1 MNRSFGVVPA
11 FAALACFVDSDAFA
25 HHSFAGFYDRERIVE
40 IEGVL
45 TEVSWRNPHGRLRL
59 DVTDAAGRVTEWSI
73 ETGTISIFRIRGI
86 DPSFAKVGDRV
97 RLAGQASVRSPTAM
111 YAQQML
117 LADGHEVLLSIGIE
131 PRWTNAETGELL
143 SPVFDEQVAAEARR
157 NADGLFRVWS
167 TVLEDPA
174 AFPMF
179 KGGYPL
185 TERGKELHAQWDPE
199 SIALNGCTKK
209 AMPLLMISP
218 FPIEFVRDGDDVLI
232 RFEEDDA
239 VRRIHM
245 GPSAPPDEHTLL
257 GWSTGRWEGG
267 SLVVATSHLVA
278 DLFDPDG
285 VRQSAGINVVER
297 FTPTADGSRLDYRV
311 TVTDPEIFTESFD
324 LTRYFVWRPEL
335 LVHEYDCVV
344 QP

>member
-1 MNRSFGVVPA
+1 MTR
-11 FAALACFVDSDAFA
+11 LACGISVAMIFVSVSPGGANA

-45 TEVSWRNPHGRLRL
+45 TEVSWRNPHGRLRV

-73 ETGTISIFRIRGI
+73 ETGTISIFRVRGI
-86 DPSFAKVGDRV
+86 DPDFAQVGDRV
-97 RLAGQASVRSPTAM
+97 RLAGQASLRSPSAM

-131 PRWTNAETGELL
+131 PRWTNSETGELL
-143 SPVFDEQVAAEARR
+143 EPAFDADVAAEARR
-157 NADGLFRVWS
+157 NADGIFRVWS

-185 TERGKELHAQWDPE
+185 TQRGKELKAQWDAE
-199 SIALNGCTKK
+199 SIVLNGCTKK
-209 AMPLLMISP
+209 AMPLLMITP
-218 FPIEFVRDGDDVLI
+218 FPIEFVRDGADILI

-245 GPSAPPDEHTLL
+245 GPR
-257 GWSTGRWEGG
+257 TGPSRRFSDSRRGDG
-267 SLVVATSHLVA
+267 RMVLSSSRRATCPRS
-278 DLFDPDG
+278 
-285 VRQSAGINVVER
+285 SSI
-297 FTPTADGSRLDYRV
+297 PTACGRARASASSSVSYRPRTAVAWTTASPSRIRRCS
-311 TVTDPEIFTESFD
+311 PRASI
-324 LTRYFVWRPEL
+324 
-335 LVHEYDCVV
+335 
-344 QP
+344 

>member
-1 MNRSFGVVPA
+1 MSRPA
-11 FAALACFVDSDAFA
+11 AATTVALLGCFVWSSGAA
-25 HHSFAGFYDRERIVE
+25 HHSFAGFYDRDRIVE
-40 IEGVL
+40 IEGAL
-45 TEVSWRNPHGRLRL
+45 TEVSWRNPHGRLRV
-59 DVTDAAGRVTEWSI
+59 DVTDESGQVTEWSI

-86 DPSFAKVGDRV
+86 EPDFAQVGDRV
-97 RLAGQASVRSPTAM
+97 RLAGQASLRSPTGM

-131 PRWTNAETGELL
+131 PRWTSADTGELL
-143 SPVFDEQVAAEARR
+143 EPVFDERTAAEARR
-157 NADGLFRVWS
+157 NADGIFRVWG

-185 TERGKELHAQWDPE
+185 TERGKALHAQWDPE
-199 SIALNGCTKK
+199 SAALNDCTKK

-218 FPIEFVRDGDDVLI
+218 FPIEFVRDGEDILI

-245 GPSAPPDEHTLL
+245 GASTPPSEHTLL
-257 GWSTGRWEGG
+257 GYSTGWWEDS
-267 SLVVATSHLVA
+267 SLVVETSHLVA

-285 VRQSAGINVVER
+285 VRQSAGIRVVER
-297 FTPTADGSRLDYRV
+297 FTPTTDGSRLDYRV
-311 TVTDPEIFTESFD
+311 TVTDPEIFTESFG

-335 LVHEYDCVV
+335 LVHEYDCIV